1 MPIPTINEQ
10 QRIVSRIEELFS
22 ELDKGVETLQTIK
35 QQLETYRQAVLKEA
49 MSVYECPIAKL
60 AMFVV
65 ISLIARIQRLN
76 GLRVDTYA

>member
-1 MPIPTINEQ
+1 MLKIEMPIPTINEQ

-35 QQLETYRQAVLKEA
+35 QQLETYRQAVLKEQ
-49 MSVYECPIAKL
+49 KL